1 MEKPSYLQSVM
12 LGGAMMQISL
22 TESDPRPAESEAIAA
37 AFHYATTELI
47 TNVKTMRPHD
57 KLWVF
62 ENINRILDA
71 MEK

>member
-1 MEKPSYLQSVM
+1 MTL
-12 LGGAMMQISL
+12 SL
-22 TESDPRPAESEAIAA
+22 NESDPRPAESEAIAA

-47 TNVKTMRPHD
+47 ANAKNMRPHD